1 MECTIAMRMFGKS
14 IGQVLVGIS
23 LSQEVKVHMEGLMA
37 SGVVQEDGA
46 SYTHMAGGI
55 LCSY

>member
-1 MECTIAMRMFGKS
+1 MRMFGKS